1 MGSRSL
7 ARIADGPIIDQL
19 NAAWLAAYPHQA
31 QPLVP
36 ASLNDDGMLLWFSN
50 GDRTALAD
58 QFATAFLQR
67 YAGSGTGGDV
77 HRHRQAAGGVPLRR
91 PAQALRRAGRR
102 AVRRHLRGRHPGA
115 RPDRRRPARRGLHEQ
130 DQEDRRARR

>member
-1 MGSRSL
+1 MGGRSL
-7 ARIADGPIIDQL
+7 TRIADGPIIDQL

-50 GDRTALAD
+50 GDRTELAD

-67 YAGSGTGGDV
+67 GPVETTQIAPTI
-77 HRHRQAAGGVPLRR
+77 L
-91 PAQALRRAGRR
+91 AL
-102 AVRRHLRGRHPGA
+102 HPGA
-115 RPDRRRPARRGLHEQ
+115 LQPSPPSAPRRCPAPRDSPAGSRAAGLGYLAE
-130 DQEDRRARR
+130 